1 MNNNKNA
8 EKILEFIIKFKKENG
23 FIPSVREIGKEMKL
37 SSTST
42 IAYYLNKLENE
53 GKIKRSG
60 NKNRAIEII
69 DQNKRFDENMTQNDV
84 DDVDFVSIPL
94 VGEIAAGSPILA
106 TENIEDNFKLPTNL
120 FHGDSLFMLKVK
132 GTSMINAGINNG
144 DFVIVKK
151 QNDAENGE
159 IVAAMWNDEATVKR
173 FFKENGRIRLQPEND
188 LLSPIYLDSVDIMGK
203 VVGLIRKM

>member
-1 MNNNKNA
+1 MINNKNA
-8 EKILEFIIKFKKENG
+8 EKIYNFILKFKNEKG
-23 FIPSVREIGKEMKL
+23 FIPSVREIAKEMNL

-42 IAYYLNKLENE
+42 IAYYLSKLEND

-60 NKNRAIEII
+60 NKNRAIEIVGETTQTLKI
-69 DQNKRFDENMTQNDV
+69 ENLPNYA
-84 DDVDFVSIPL
+84 DFVDIPL
-94 VGEIAAGSPILA
+94 VGQIAAGSPILA
-106 TENIEDNFKLPTNL
+106 AQNIEDNFKLPINL
-120 FHGDSLFMLKVK
+120 FHGEDLFMLKVK

-173 FFKENGRIRLQPEND
+173 FFKEEKRIRLQPEND
-188 LLSPIYLDSVDIMGK
+188 NLSPIYLDNVSILGK

>member
-8 EKILEFIIKFKKENG
+8 EKIFNFIIDFKNKNG
-23 FIPSVREIGKEMKL
+23 FIPSVREIGKEMNL

-42 IAYYLNKLENE
+42 IAYYLGKLEQD

-60 NKNRAIEII
+60 NKNRAIEIVDKSTLI
-69 DQNKRFDENMTQNDV
+69 IQNTSNND
-84 DDVDFVSIPL
+84 DFVDIPL
-94 VGEIAAGSPILA
+94 VGQIAAGTPILA
-106 TENIEDNFKLPTNL
+106 TQNLEDNFKIPTNL
-120 FHGDSLFMLKVK
+120 FHGENLFMLKVK
-132 GTSMINAGINNG
+132 GTSMINAGINSG

-151 QNDAENGE
+151 QDDAENGE

-173 FFKENGRIRLQPEND
+173 FFKEENRIRLQPEND
-188 LLSPIYLDSVDIMGK
+188 SLSPIYLDSVTILGK

>member
-8 EKILEFIIKFKKENG
+8 EKILEFILKFKKEKG
-23 FIPSVREIGKEMKL
+23 FIPSVREIGKEMNL

-42 IAYYLNKLENE
+42 IAYYLNKLEND

-60 NKNRAIEII
+60 NKNRAIEVINE
-69 DQNKRFDENMTQNDV
+69 NKDFEVNCTQNDM
-84 DDVDFVSIPL
+84 DFVNIPL
-94 VGEIAAGSPILA
+94 VGEIAAGTPILA
-106 TENIEDNFKLPTNL
+106 VQNIEDSFKLPTNL

-132 GTSMINAGINNG
+132 GTSMINAGINSG

-188 LLSPIYLDSVDIMGK
+188 ALSPIYLDSVDILGK